1 MTDFLGALDINN
13 RDISLA
19 IWISLIFI
27 WAISQKAVRKSFA
40 NVLKALAARV
50 ILISWTVMLAYIAL
64 IVYLLYLSQI
74 WEIGNLKDTVYWLF
88 GSGFV
93 FYLNI
98 NQIRREGYIRK
109 AVVDSLKVLVLIEF
123 IVNLYVFNIWVE
135 LILLVPILLL
145 LGGLLGCAS
154 VYEKYKQV
162 EGFLTTLLA
171 IVGFGILVF
180 VAVSIVY
187 DIQGFFSLDN
197 LRDFLIPILLTIGF
211 VPFLYVCGLY
221 SLYDSIF
228 RRIGVFAENK
238 RIALYAKLR
247 TFLAFGLNL
256 SSVRSWSRE
265 MGLLKLSEKTD
276 IVEAIRKF
284 RTEGA

>member
-1 MTDFLGALDINN
+1 MLV
-13 RDISLA
+13 
-19 IWISLIFI
+19 I

-40 NVLKALAARV
+40 NVLKALAARI
-50 ILISWTVMLAYIAL
+50 ILISLTVMLAYMAL

-74 WEIGNLKDTVYWLF
+74 WKIGNLKDTVYWLF

-93 FYLNI
+93 FYLTI
-98 NQIRREGYIRK
+98 NQIRKEGYIRK
-109 AVVDSLKVLVLIEF
+109 AVIDSLKVVVLIEF

-135 LILLVPILLL
+135 LIFVPVLFL
-145 LGGLLGCAS
+145 LGGLLGYAS
-154 VYEKYKQV
+154 VYEKFKQV
-162 EGFLTTLLA
+162 ESFLTALLA
-171 IVGFGILVF
+171 IVGFSILVF
-180 VAVSIVY
+180 VAVSIIH

-247 TFLAFGLNL
+247 IFLSFGLSL

-265 MGLLKLSEKTD
+265 MGLLKLSEKID
-276 IVEAIRKF
+276 IVEAIRKY
-284 RTEGA
+284 RAECG